1 MALRVALATLALAF
15 AAAPASADIPPG
27 FDLFETDPESTVFR
41 FDHKFESPVDFFRT
55 DLPPGTTPHFV
66 GDPNGPGRLC
76 EIVSGIGGLVPP
88 NIRCAFLPPLA
99 ANEPLVFTFGSTPA
113 LPYDSQLSMF
123 FCPNPCAGADVGP
136 VPLTLRRAPAGG
148 GTTPP
153 PGGGQAPGTTPPTQ
167 TCPID
172 SMLAECGLRELSQS
186 ERERRANLRLDDLI
200 RGNGTF
206 PKPVK
211 LGFGVIVVNGADPAG
226 VNLQGF
232 VVNAHTGPFD
242 LSVFGFEPQPLT
254 AAANSAKAIRH
265 NYKAVK
271 VHLEPGEGKAVA
283 LKTPAKLKAALK
295 KALKNR
301 KKVTRKVTMT
311 YKDLATGKSQTVVQ
325 RFTVRGR

>member
-1 MALRVALATLALAF
+1 MALRAALAALLLGF
-15 AAAPASADIPPG
+15 AAAPAGAQIPPG
-27 FDLFETDPESTVFR
+27 FDLFETDPESTSFR
-41 FDHKFESPVDFFRT
+41 FADKFEIPVDFFRM
-55 DLPPGTTPHFV
+55 DFPPGTTPNFV
-66 GDPNGPGRLC
+66 GTPQAPGGLC
-76 EIVSGIGGLVPP
+76 EIVPGVGMLPSS
-88 NIRCAFLPPLA
+88 IRCAFVPPLQPA
-99 ANEPLVFTFGSTPA
+99 DPFIFTFGSNPP
-113 LPYDSQLSMF
+113 LPYDSTLSMF
-123 FCPNPCAGADVGP
+123 FCANPCLGTDIGP
-136 VPLTLRRAPAGG
+136 GPLTLRRAPVGGG
-148 GTTPP
+148 GTTTP
-153 PGGGQAPGTTPPTQ
+153 PGGGTTTPPAE

-172 SMLAECGLRELSQS
+172 SQLAECGLRELSQS